1 MSAEASTES
10 TTASGAAGAPLQL
23 GLLLAVAVGLRS
35 YRLDAPLWYD
45 EIVTLVEYVRLAPSD
60 LLTHYTS
67 TNNHLLY
74 SLLAHA
80 SVAGFGESAWALRL
94 PAALL
99 GVASLAA
106 FWWMAHEFV
115 AARQARLASWAIALS
130 YHHVWFS
137 QNARGYT
144 GILLS
149 AWLGT
154 ALFLRARRG
163 GPARLW
169 LAYAVALAL
178 GTWIHLSTLF
188 VFAAHGIV
196 YLAEEL
202 VAQGRDDRRFDA
214 RPLAALA
221 GGLLL
226 ALALYAPLLPEL
238 AETLTSQHSAGRGS
252 NTVTTWKSPVWTL
265 LEAARGLQLGGAS
278 PLVALLGVGLAGC
291 GLISFAR
298 SRPGDALLLTAPG
311 AIAIAALLAAG
322 FNIWPRYFLV
332 SLGFAAILGVRGAF
346 SAAGLIV
353 TSPTRA
359 EHLATAACITGIALS
374 AATLPLNYRYPKQD
388 YPAARSLIVDRRG
401 ADEPVLAL
409 GLADYAYG
417 RYFEPGWGT
426 LESVEQLDRLEEEH
440 ASLWIVYSFPTLL
453 RASRPELFARVE
465 RGYERVRSFHG
476 TLGDGDVHV
485 LRSRSVP
492 TRGRQP

>member
-1 MSAEASTES
+1 M
-10 TTASGAAGAPLQL
+10 AAALQL
-23 GLLLAVAVGLRS
+23 GLLLAVALGLRS

-94 PAALL
+94 PAVLL

-115 AARQARLASWAIALS
+115 AARQARIASWAIALS

-154 ALFLRARRG
+154 ALYLRARRDG
-163 GPARLW
+163 SPRLW
-169 LAYAVALAL
+169 AVYATVLAL
-178 GTWIHLSTLF
+178 GAWIHLSTLF
-188 VFAAHGIV
+188 VFAAHGIA
-196 YLAEEL
+196 YLADECR
-202 VAQGRDDRRFDA
+202 ARRRGDRRFDV

-238 AETLTSQHSAGRGS
+238 AETLSSQRSAGRGS

-265 LEAARGLQLGGAS
+265 LETARGLQLGGAS
-278 PLVALLGVGLAGC
+278 PFVALLGIGIAGC
-291 GLISFAR
+291 GLISIAR
-298 SRPGDALLLTAPG
+298 KRPADALLLVAPG
-311 AIAIAALLAAG
+311 AITLAALLAAG
-322 FNIWPRYFLV
+322 YNIWPRYFLV
-332 SLGFAAILGVRGAF
+332 SLGFIAILGVRGTF
-346 SAAGLIV
+346 SAAALV
-353 TSPTRA
+353 VRSPTRA
-359 EHLATAACITGIALS
+359 EHLATAACIAGIVLS
-374 AATLPLNYRYPKQD
+374 AATLPRNYRYPKQD
-388 YPAARSLIVDRRG
+388 YPAARALIADQR
-401 ADEPVLAL
+401 ANDEPVLAL

-417 RYFEPGWGT
+417 RYFEPGWQG

-453 RASRPELFARVE
+453 RASQPELFARVE
-465 RGYERVRSFHG
+465 HQYERVRSFRG

-485 LRSRSVP
+485 MRSRSAAS
-492 TRGRQP
+492 RGERP